1 MRNLLAGLLLLA
13 LVLALVVVRYS
24 EPAPRGEEAPAAEFS
39 AARAG
44 ALLREIAGPQRP
56 HPVGSVENARVRA
69 RVAAVLARLGYRVE
83 EQDAVGCHPA
93 GQCARV
99 RNLIAR
105 LPGREPDGTLL
116 LATHYDSVAAGPGV
130 GDDLVGVAALLETA
144 RALRAG
150 RLPRH
155 TIVFLIDDGEEAGL
169 LGAHAFM
176 AQHPLAREVDFVVNV
191 EARGTAGPSLMF
203 ETDRDN
209 AWAVGRFAR
218 AAPRPLTS
226 SLFSTIYERMPNDTD
241 FTVFKAAG
249 LRGLNFAFIGRPAHY
264 HTPLDNLANTSAGS
278 LQHHGENLLAAA
290 RALADGDLT
299 RAPRG
304 AAVFFD
310 VLGWFVVR
318 WPVGWTIPLA
328 LLALALLGVT
338 AVRLDRRARLPRS
351 RVALGLLAAPAMT
364 LAAAVAGVLLGL
376 ALISRGSYAAR
387 WLAEPLAVAPFWL
400 GAIAAGLFAAAPL
413 ARRVGAE
420 AAWLGVW
427 TFWALLALVVGATL
441 PGLSFLFIAP
451 ALLAGLAGALAPG
464 AVAAALLPL
473 AAAGALWFPIV
484 RFLPD
489 ALAMGILPTVAALVG
504 LATSG
509 LVPLAATVE
518 KRAGRWVAAGLALAA
533 LAFAGWGLALPPF
546 TPTSP
551 QALNVGFHQDFDAA
565 GRTVRSRLYSY
576 STPEP
581 QRLPR
586 PLADA
591 AAWRDEPQPLYPW
604 VDAGVLEA
612 PAAPLALPPPEVVV
626 AGSGRLRLIS
636 RRGAPI
642 VGIALPP
649 DAGVRGATVA
659 GTPVPEAAGR
669 GSGPSTPGWRV
680 FTYTGAPPE
689 GVEVEL
695 ARDGGRPIE
704 AYVFDRSYGL
714 PPVGEQV
721 VRRRPS
727 TAVPLGGGDV
737 TVFTRAV
744 QVPPAP

>member
-13 LVLALVVVRYS
+13 LVLALVVVRYQ
-24 EPAPRGEEAPAAEFS
+24 EPVPRGAEAPAAEFS
-39 AARAG
+39 AVRAG
-44 ALLREIAGPQRP
+44 ALLREIAGPELP
-56 HPVGSVENARVRA
+56 HPVGTSENARVRA
-69 RVAAVLARLGYRVE
+69 RVAAALARLGYRVE

-99 RNLIAR
+99 RNLVAR
-105 LPGREPDGTLL
+105 LPGRERGGTLL

-169 LGAHAFM
+169 LGAHAFV
-176 AQHPLAREVDFVVNV
+176 AAHPLAREVDFVVNV
-191 EARGTAGPSLMF
+191 EARGTSGPSLMF

-264 HTPLDNLANTSAGS
+264 HTRLDNLANSSAGS

-290 RALADGDLT
+290 RALADGDLE

-328 LLALALLGVT
+328 LLTLALLGVT
-338 AVRLDRRARLPRS
+338 AVRLDRRGRLPRS
-351 RVALGLLAAPAMT
+351 RVALGLLAVPAMT
-364 LAAAVAGVLLGL
+364 LAAGVAGVLVGL
-376 ALISRGSYAAR
+376 ALISRGAYAAK

-400 GAIAAGLFAAAPL
+400 AAIAAGLFAAAPL

-427 TFWALLALVVGATL
+427 TFWAVLALVVGATL

-451 ALLAGLAGALAPG
+451 ALVAGLAGALAPG
-464 AVAAALLPL
+464 AANAALLPL

-546 TPTSP
+546 TPASP
-551 QALNVGFHQDFDAA
+551 QAVNVGFHQDFDAA

-576 STPEP
+576 SEP

-586 PLADA
+586 PLWDA
-591 AAWRDEPQPLYPW
+591 APWRDEPQPLYPW
-604 VDAGVLEA
+604 VDVGVLEA
-612 PAAPLALPPPEVVV
+612 PAAPLALPPPEVIV
-626 AGSGRLRLIS
+626 AGNGRLRLVS

-642 VGIALPP
+642 VGLALPP

-659 GTPVPEAAGR
+659 GTPVPEA
-669 GSGPSTPGWRV
+669 TEPGWRV
-680 FTYTGAPPE
+680 FTYTGVPPE

-695 ARDGGRPIE
+695 ARDGGGPLE

-721 VRRRPS
+721 VRHRPP

-744 QVPPAP
+744 RVPPAP